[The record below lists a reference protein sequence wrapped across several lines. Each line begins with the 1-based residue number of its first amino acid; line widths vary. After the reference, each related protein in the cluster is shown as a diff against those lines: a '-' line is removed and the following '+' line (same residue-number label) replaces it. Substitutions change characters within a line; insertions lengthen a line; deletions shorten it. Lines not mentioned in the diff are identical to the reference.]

1 MQSQFVR
8 RFLAGAAAVA
18 GMALVAPA
26 TAEAQIGF
34 VVQGQ
39 YGLDYEA
46 LGVGGGIDFG
56 LGSLTEKH
64 GVRAEAT
71 FDYFFTDDPLTVW
84 ELNGNVL
91 YDIPSTPGL
100 YVGAGLN
107 YAKVSVDCTVC
118 EAFGYDADA
127 SDIGLNA
134 LAGWNFAGSKGPFV
148 SARIALGG
156 GEQIYLGGGF
166 RF

>member
-1 MQSQFVR
+1 MQVKSTR
-8 RFLAGAAAVA
+8 SILAAAAVA
-18 GMALVAPA
+18 LGVAIATPS

-46 LGVGGGIDFG
+46 IGVGGGINMG
-56 LGSLTEKH
+56 LGSLTTRY
-64 GVRAEAT
+64 GIRGEAT
-71 FDYFFTDDPLTVW
+71 FDYFLHDDPLSGW
-84 ELNGNVL
+84 EINANALM
-91 YDIPSTPGL
+91 DIKSVAGL

-107 YAKVSVDCTVC
+107 YAKISVDSDFCGIFC
-118 EAFGYDADA
+118 DNLDS

-148 SARIALGG
+148 QARLALGG